1 MRLPSE
7 ENEPRQAPPGTTE
20 VPEGDVVAQKTPVDP
35 DEENDLEPVGEVWR
49 EADPADVADQHR
61 VVPLDDGEP
70 GEGLR

>member
-7 ENEPRQAPPGTTE
+7 ENDPRLAPPGTVE

-35 DEENDLEPVGEVWR
+35 DEESDLEPVGEIWQ

-61 VVPLDDGEP
+61 AVPFDDQGDEA
-70 GEGLR
+70 R

>member
-7 ENEPRQAPPGTTE
+7 ENDPRPAPRGTTE

-35 DEENDLEPVGEVWR
+35 DEENDLEPVGEIWQ

-61 VVPLDDGEP
+61 VVPLDDGDQA
-70 GEGLR
+70 EGLR

>member
-7 ENEPRQAPPGTTE
+7 ENDPRQAPPATTE

-35 DEENDLEPVGEVWR
+35 DEENDLEPIGEIWQ

-61 VVPLDDGEP
+61 VVPLDDQ
-70 GEGLR
+70 GEGQGPR

>member
-7 ENEPRQAPPGTTE
+7 ENDPRQAPPGTTE
-20 VPEGDVVAQKTPVDP
+20 VAEGDAVAQKTPIDP
-35 DEENDLEPVGEVWR
+35 DEENDLEPVGEVWQ

-61 VVPLDDGEP
+61 VVPLDDPQP